1 MINWQF
7 IPIFAYVVYFKTT
20 VALLDT
26 YNIIPIKNMR
36 KLILVVF
43 AVLSTTSIFA
53 QKDKL
58 SYQESSARSL
68 EPSHAVMITPLVADM
83 QLLGDRISYTEKD
96 AFASYVITP
105 NIVSDISTLKNIAL
119 SRAARAHNAD
129 AIVAATVDVVTNAEG
144 KIEITISG
152 YPVKYVNFR
161 NATAVDV
168 ELQSKAQS
176 FKDTED
182 VFDDR
187 NKNTTVIK

>member
-1 MINWQF
+1 MKKI
-7 IPIFAYVVYFKTT
+7 
-20 VALLDT
+20 LL
-26 YNIIPIKNMR
+26 
-36 KLILVVF
+36 LLL
-43 AVLSTTSIFA
+43 AVLATTNIFA
-53 QKDKL
+53 QKDRL

-83 QLLGDRISYTEKD
+83 QLLGDRISYTEKE
-96 AFASYVITP
+96 AFAGYVITP

-119 SRAARAHNAD
+119 SRAARFHNAD
-129 AIVAATVDVVTNAEG
+129 AIVAATVDVVTSVEG

-168 ELQSKAQS
+168 ELQSRAQS
-176 FKDTED
+176 FNDTED

-187 NKNTTVIK
+187 HKNTTVIK

>member
-1 MINWQF
+1 MKK
-7 IPIFAYVVYFKTT
+7 IF
-20 VALLDT
+20 LL
-26 YNIIPIKNMR
+26 
-36 KLILVVF
+36 LL
-43 AVLSTTSIFA
+43 AVLATTNIFA

-83 QLLGDRISYTEKD
+83 QLLGDRISYTEKE
-96 AFASYVITP
+96 AFAGYVITP

-119 SRAARAHNAD
+119 SRAARHHNAD
-129 AIVAATVDVVTNAEG
+129 AIVAATVDVITNVDG

-168 ELQSKAQS
+168 ELQSRAQS
-176 FKDTED
+176 FNDTED
-182 VFDDR
+182 VFDDKH
-187 NKNTTVIK
+187 KNTTVIK